1 MSFFGS
7 LRLRSRLFLLVLLL
21 VAINAATGW
30 YLITALKGQEKAIE
44 ELYGGGM
51 EISKAAEV
59 NVGASGLLTSM
70 YSTFNS
76 PEVIWSGQALI
87 MESMLQNLER
97 AISGYEEITVIE
109 GNKARWDETA
119 KTFAEWSV
127 GVREVIELFRNE
139 APREE
144 VSKKIDGIYLSTN
157 ALSQRLGEIFSFSQI
172 GLDTISSNATSRLNE
187 AIKTSTI
194 AMAIAAA
201 AALILG
207 FLVAGSTTKP
217 LKKLVTS
224 VQNIAEELDL
234 TARGNSK
241 SRDETGD
248 VSRSLDYLLERFSEA
263 LKEVSGVSLRVAE
276 SAENFSASSEE
287 TSANLQEVKSSAEAM
302 AAQVENLAAGV
313 EEINAS
319 VEEVAAGAQTAAQ
332 RSQEVTEEVEM
343 ARGAGEDGIRAVQNA
358 VAASVNV
365 ADGALKASNVVS
377 ELAERAKQIQSFVD
391 VIGSIADQTNLL
403 ALNAAIEAAR
413 AGEHGRGF
421 AVVAEEVRKLA
432 EASNEAALKIADLAQ
447 TIVADLGE
455 VVDVTKENARMADG
469 AKVQAQE
476 AESAISRIMEALKSI
491 TAAAQDM
498 AALAEEQ
505 AASSEEIASTVQN
518 MAERTQ
524 DVASAVDSV
533 HRSIEEVA
541 QASRHIA
548 EGSSE
553 LADLA
558 GKLQGLVRQ
567 FKIEKEEEKATEE
580 TIAEAG
586 LVPVS

>member
-1 MSFFGS
+1 M
-7 LRLRSRLFLLVLLL
+7 LLL

-59 NVGASGLLTSM
+59 NVGASSLLTSM

-97 AISGYEEITVIE
+97 AISGYEEVTVIE

-119 KTFAEWSV
+119 KTFAEWSA

-201 AALILG
+201 VALILG
-207 FLVAGSTTKP
+207 FLVAGSITKP
-217 LKKLVTS
+217 LKKLVTT
-224 VQNIAEELDL
+224 VQNIAEELISQL
-234 TARGNSK
+234 GQFK

-248 VSRSLDYLLERFSEA
+248 VSRSSIIPRALLRGF
-263 LKEVSGVSLRVAE
+263 KEVSIVSLRVAE

-287 TSANLQEVKSSAEAM
+287 TSASLQEVKSSAEAM

-455 VVDVTKENARMADG
+455 VVDVAKENARMADG
-469 AKVQAQE
+469 AKAQAQE
-476 AESAISRIMEALKSI
+476 AESAISRIMEALNPSL
-491 TAAAQDM
+491 AAAHT

-505 AASSEEIASTVQN
+505 AASSEEIASTFKHGR
-518 MAERTQ
+518 A
-524 DVASAVDSV
+524 DSGRRQRRRQ
-533 HRSIEEVA
+533 RS
-541 QASRHIA
+541 
-548 EGSSE
+548 
-553 LADLA
+553 
-558 GKLQGLVRQ
+558 
-567 FKIEKEEEKATEE
+567 
-580 TIAEAG
+580 
-586 LVPVS
+586 

>member
-1 MSFFGS
+1 MSFLGS
-7 LRLRSRLFLLVLLL
+7 LRLRSRLFILVLLL

-59 NVGASGLLTSM
+59 NVGASSLLTSM

-97 AISGYEEITVIE
+97 AISGYEEVTVIE

-119 KTFAEWSV
+119 KTVAEWSA
-127 GVREVIELFRNE
+127 GVVIELFRNE

-201 AALILG
+201 VALILG
-207 FLVAGSTTKP
+207 FLVAGSITKP

-263 LKEVSGVSLRVAE
+263 LKEVSGVSLKVAE

-319 VEEVAAGAQTAAQ
+319 VEEVAAGAQTAEG
-332 RSQEVTEEVEM
+332 RSDRGREM
-343 ARGAGEDGIRAVQNA
+343 ARGQEDGIRAVRMPLLPLQILQMGR
-358 VAASVNV
+358 SRRQM
-365 ADGALKASNVVS
+365 VS
-377 ELAERAKQIQSFVD
+377 SSR
-391 VIGSIADQTNLL
+391 
-403 ALNAAIEAAR
+403 
-413 AGEHGRGF
+413 GEP
-421 AVVAEEVRKLA
+421 
-432 EASNEAALKIADLAQ
+432 
-447 TIVADLGE
+447 
-455 VVDVTKENARMADG
+455 
-469 AKVQAQE
+469 
-476 AESAISRIMEALKSI
+476 SRF
-491 TAAAQDM
+491 
-498 AALAEEQ
+498 
-505 AASSEEIASTVQN
+505 N
-518 MAERTQ
+518 
-524 DVASAVDSV
+524 
-533 HRSIEEVA
+533 RSWM
-541 QASRHIA
+541 S
-548 EGSSE
+548 
-553 LADLA
+553 
-558 GKLQGLVRQ
+558 
-567 FKIEKEEEKATEE
+567 
-580 TIAEAG
+580 
-586 LVPVS
+586 